1 MSNNSSFVNGKKQM
15 NNSMLPLP
23 AFGSEPP
30 SPSKKF
36 LYAFKR
42 FFSNPAN
49 VILVIFFLI
58 LAFFIFYPLFSL
70 VYDTFVVNTLEETI
84 YTPGKF
90 EGDGTLQWWI
100 RMISNGTTA
109 PMYFWGPLW
118 NSIKMSLLSSII
130 AILYGG
136 IVAFFITR
144 TNMKGKKIISLV
156 FVFPYIMPSWTLAT
170 FWQNFWQ
177 NPDIGNGTGGMWY
190 NIGLALA
197 KHNPANVSGFFKVP
211 EGFVYGLVPS
221 AIVLGLHYA
230 PFAYIL
236 IGGILRNMDANLE
249 EAATVLKAGRMKIIR
264 RITLPIVMPALVST
278 FLLVFSSSMSAYAV
292 PKYLSN
298 NKFDVLTTYM
308 KSFIKQSMYGQ
319 AYIMGLVM
327 IILGVSILLVNQ
339 YVTGKRKSF
348 TTVSGKSGQ
357 ISFIDLKW
365 GKWVAAVIFCF
376 LSLFFAVMPL
386 ITFALES
393 LCVHPGNYS
402 ELTLEFWISKTP
414 TGSENG
420 IRGLFF
426 EPQVWSAFGNSL
438 LLSLLCAVIAGTSG
452 ILIGYAVAKRRGT
465 LLSRGVDA
473 MAFMPY
479 LLPSMALGGA
489 FLTMATTFG
498 LQKTFII
505 LVMVGA
511 IKYLPF
517 ASRSG
522 INAMLQLSGEIEE
535 AAVMMNVPWWKR
547 MVRIIF
553 PIQKST
559 FMSGYLLPF
568 TSCMRELSLFVLLV
582 APSTQLLAT
591 LLDEWT
597 NWWTQSA
604 NALNLLII
612 VTVLVINFV
621 ANKVTGASIDKG
633 VGG

>member
-1 MSNNSSFVNGKKQM
+1 MFNKKVPDLQET
-15 NNSMLPLP
+15 LPGQGDYK
-23 AFGSEPP
+23 AT
-30 SPSKKF
+30 KMQKF
-36 LYAFKR
+36 WYSIKR

-49 VILVIFFLI
+49 VILVVFALV
-58 LAFFIFYPLFSL
+58 LAFLIFYPLITMF
-70 VYDTFVVNTLEETI
+70 VDTFVISSPPEAD
-84 YTPGKF
+84 F
-90 EGDGTLQWWI
+90 EPTKKLGDFTTKWWYRLI
-100 RMISNGTTA
+100 VSEYA
-109 PMYFWGPLW
+109 DMYFWTPLGRQVL
-118 NSIKMSLLSSII
+118 MALLASII

-144 TNMKGKKIISLV
+144 TNMKGKKIISTV

-177 NPDIGNGTGGMWY
+177 NPDIGNGTGGMIF
-190 NIGLALA
+190 NLFGL
-197 KHNPANVSGFFKVP
+197 KVS
-211 EGFVYGLVPS
+211 EGFVYGVVPC
-221 AIVLGLHYA
+221 AVVLGLHYA

-249 EAATVLKAGRMKIIR
+249 EAATVLKSSRFKIIR
-264 RITLPIVMPALVST
+264 RITLPIVMPALIST

-292 PKYLSN
+292 PRYLAGTTADG
-298 NKFDVLTTYM
+298 KPMYYLTTYM
-308 KSFIKQSMYGQ
+308 KTFMGQQMYGQ
-319 AYIMGLVM
+319 SYIMGLVM
-327 IILGVSILLVNQ
+327 IVFGVAILMANQ
-339 YVTGKRKSF
+339 YVTGKRKNF

-357 ISFIDLKW
+357 ISYIDLKW
-365 GKWVAAVIFCF
+365 GKWVSCVIFCF

-386 ITFALES
+386 VTFALES
-393 LCVHPGNYS
+393 CCVHPGNYS
-402 ELTLEFWISKTP
+402 EMTLDYWISKEM

-420 IRGLFF
+420 LKGLFF
-426 EPQVWSAFGNSL
+426 EDKIWSAFGNSL
-438 LLSLLCAVIAGTSG
+438 LLSFLCAVIAGTSG
-452 ILIGYAVAKRRGT
+452 ILIGYSVAKRRGRV
-465 LLSRGVDA
+465 LARSVDMLSFV
-473 MAFMPY
+473 PY
-479 LLPSMALGGA
+479 LLPSLALGGA

-498 LQKTFII
+498 LTNSLFILI
-505 LVMVGA
+505 LVGA
-511 IKYLPF
+511 VKYLPF

-582 APSTQLLAT
+582 APGTQLLAT
-591 LLDEWT
+591 LLDEWMG
-597 NWWTQSA
+597 WWPQSA

-612 VTVLVINFV
+612 VTVLVINFL
-621 ANKVTGASIDKG
+621 ANKLTGASIDKG

>member
-1 MSNNSSFVNGKKQM
+1 MTQQNLMKIS
-15 NNSMLPLP
+15 
-23 AFGSEPP
+23 A
-30 SPSKKF
+30 SKIRLNKI
-36 LYAFKR
+36 KT
-42 FFSNPAN
+42 FFMQPHN
-49 VILVIFFLI
+49 VILIIMGVLCTMTTVFPMVAILEDTIKVHPGTIETWWADKANGYTLASYKELFFGE
-58 LAFFIFYPLFSL
+58 LAVKNLWSPLL
-70 VYDTFVVNTLEETI
+70 NTLVV
-84 YTPGKF
+84 
-90 EGDGTLQWWI
+90 
-100 RMISNGTTA
+100 A
-109 PMYFWGPLW
+109 
-118 NSIKMSLLSSII
+118 SLSCLAAII
-130 AILYGG
+130 FGG
-136 IVAFFITR
+136 LFAFLITR
-144 TNMKGKKIISLV
+144 TNLKFKKYLSSIFI
-156 FVFPYIMPSWTLAT
+156 FPYIMPQWTLAMVWKNV
-170 FWQNFWQ
+170 FNSAAV
-177 NPDIGNGTGGMWY
+177 TGGSDGLLASLF
-190 NIGLALA
+190 NIRMPLWWCQGIF
-197 KHNPANVSGFFKVP
+197 PCV
-211 EGFVYGLVPS
+211 
-221 AIVLGLHYA
+221 IVLGLHYSA
-230 PFAYIL
+230 FAYIL

>member
-1 MSNNSSFVNGKKQM
+1 MASLPNLEIDKPIGK
-15 NNSMLPLP
+15 
-23 AFGSEPP
+23 G
-30 SPSKKF
+30 
-36 LYAFKR
+36 KR
-42 FFSNPAN
+42 LWYSVKRYFSNPAN
-49 VILVIFFLI
+49 VILVLFLAA
-58 LAFFIFYPLFSL
+58 LAFLIFYPLAML
-70 VYDTFVVNTLEETI
+70 VYDTFIVSSLDELDYVKGPIGRFT
-84 YTPGKF
+84 
-90 EGDGTLQWWI
+90 GDWWM
-100 RMISNGTTA
+100 RMISSNVSE
-109 PMYFWGPLW
+109 MYFWKPLG
-118 NSIKMSLLSSII
+118 NSIGMSLLASVI

-144 TNMKGKKIISLV
+144 TNMKGKKIISTI

-177 NPDIGNGTGGMWY
+177 NPDIGSHTGGMMY
-190 NIGLALA
+190 NLFGL
-197 KHNPANVSGFFKVP
+197 KVS
-211 EGFVYGLVPS
+211 EGFVYGLVPC

-249 EAATVLKAGRMKIIR
+249 EAATVLKSSRFKIIY
-264 RITLPIVMPALVST
+264 RITLPIVLPALIST

-292 PKYLSN
+292 PNYLGGG
-298 NKFDVLTTYM
+298 KFMVLSTYM
-308 KSFIKQSMYGQ
+308 KSFIKRGWYGQ
-319 AYIMGLVM
+319 GYIMGFIM
-327 IILGVSILLVNQ
+327 ILFGVAILMANQ

-365 GKWVAAVIFCF
+365 GKWVSCVIICF
-376 LSLFFAVMPL
+376 FSIFFAVMPL

-393 LCVHPGNYS
+393 VCVRPGDYS
-402 ELTLEFWISKTP
+402 QLTWEYWFAKEATSS
-414 TGSENG
+414 GNG
-420 IRGLFF
+420 LRGLFY

-452 ILIGYAVAKRRGT
+452 ILIGYAVAKRRGR
-465 LLSRGVDA
+465 LISRTVDA
-473 MAFMPY
+473 LSFMPY
-479 LLPSMALGGA
+479 LLPSMALGVA

-498 LQKTFII
+498 LQKTFFI
-505 LVMVGA
+505 LVLVGSV
-511 IKYLPF
+511 KYLPF

-582 APSTQLLAT
+582 APGTQLLAT
-591 LLDEWT
+591 LLDYWT
-597 NWWTQSA
+597 QFWVQSA

>member
-1 MSNNSSFVNGKKQM
+1 MG
-15 NNSMLPLP
+15 

-30 SPSKKF
+30 SAGKKF
-36 LYAFKR
+36 WYSTKR

-49 VILVIFFLI
+49 IILTVFFVI
-58 LAFFIFYPLFSL
+58 LAFFIFYPLFTL
-70 VYDTFVVNTLEETI
+70 VYDTFIVNTLEETI
-84 YTPGKF
+84 YTPGKY
-90 EGDGTLQWWI
+90 EGDATTMWWY
-100 RMISNGTTA
+100 RMMANPDTA
-109 PMYFWGPLW
+109 VMYFWEPLG
-118 NSIKMSLLSSII
+118 NSLLMSLLSSII

-136 IVAFFITR
+136 VVAFFITR
-144 TNMKGKKIISLV
+144 TNMKGKKIISTV

-177 NPDIGNGTGGMWY
+177 NPGIGNGTGGMLY
-190 NIGLALA
+190 NLTKI
-197 KHNPANVSGFFKVP
+197 SVP
-211 EGFVYGLVPS
+211 EGWVYGIVPS

-236 IGGILRNMDANLE
+236 IGGTLRNMDANLE
-249 EAATVLKAGRMKIIR
+249 EAATVLKANRAKIIY
-264 RITLPIVMPALVST
+264 RITLPIVLPALVST

-298 NKFDVLTTYM
+298 NKFSVLTTYM
-308 KSFIKQSMYGQ
+308 KSFLRQSMYGQ
-319 AYIMGLVM
+319 SYIMGLVM
-327 IILGVSILLVNQ
+327 IIFGVGILMINQ
-339 YVTGKRKSF
+339 YITGKRKSF

-357 ISFIDLKW
+357 ISFIDLKS
-365 GKWVAAVIFCF
+365 GKWISCVILCF

-393 LCVHPGNYS
+393 LCVHPGDYS
-402 ELTLEFWISKTP
+402 ELTFQYWISKEATDS
-414 TGSENG
+414 GNG
-420 IRGLFF
+420 IKGLFF
-426 EPQVWSAFGNSL
+426 EPQVWNAFGNSL
-438 LLSLLCAVIAGTSG
+438 LLALLCAVIAGTSG
-452 ILIGYAVAKRRGT
+452 ILIGYAVSKRRGK

-473 MAFMPY
+473 LAFMPY

-535 AAVMMNVPWWKR
+535 AAIMMNVPWWKR

-597 NWWTQSA
+597 NWWSQSA

-612 VTVLVINFV
+612 VTVLVINFI
-621 ANKVTGASIDKG
+621 ANKLTGASIDKG